1 MIFEMVVYCG
11 ALKEWRILNI
21 TTGSLYSM
29 SYGSQEEAE
38 AGIKSGENRANK
50 GEKPEIVKRICI
62 GTLRSLLRD
71 KFANCTK
78 EFYEH

>member
-29 SYGSQEEAE
+29 SYETQAEAE
-38 AGIKSGENRANK
+38 AGIKSGENRANE
-50 GEKPEIVKRICI
+50 GEKPKIVKRVCI
-62 GTLRSLLRD
+62 GTLRSLLREWSE
-71 KFANCTK
+71 KCRIAQ
-78 EFYEH
+78 